1 MNCETSTIA
10 PKCERMEGLRSA
22 LLKSGHLYR
31 ESYAIS
37 HVRSQVLSPSPTAPF
52 IFKKPK
58 DIHQRTTVK
67 YARTQSVPWHTWFGM
82 GAAVALRLEKQAS
95 IWRVAGSNPTAEE
108 GKKYGGSEP
117 AGATYLSNLMC
128 VCVSRGLDKMS
139 IL

>member
-1 MNCETSTIA
+1 
-10 PKCERMEGLRSA
+10 
-22 LLKSGHLYR
+22 
-31 ESYAIS
+31 
-37 HVRSQVLSPSPTAPF
+37 
-52 IFKKPK
+52 
-58 DIHQRTTVK
+58 
-67 YARTQSVPWHTWFGM
+67 M

-128 VCVSRGLDKMS
+128 VCVDVCVSGGLDKMS